1 MQQIEKGEK
10 TIPSRYTRP
19 PAKKVNSLR
28 RALGINRTVK
38 RKEETTERT
47 RDVAKLLAQ
56 PPYFCNRP
64 TDGGTPWPASTD
76 RSRFMVSL
84 VRSRVPGGGCFKRG
98 LGGGWPTLRP
108 KGFLP
113 LRGFLDQA
121 KSITTT
127 VPHTHSLFRA
137 RARFVCRRAW
147 PGHIGPATQRQQT
160 LLACL
165 LVK

>member
-1 MQQIEKGEK
+1 
-10 TIPSRYTRP
+10 
-19 PAKKVNSLR
+19 
-28 RALGINRTVK
+28 
-38 RKEETTERT
+38 
-47 RDVAKLLAQ
+47 
-56 PPYFCNRP
+56 
-64 TDGGTPWPASTD
+64 
-76 RSRFMVSL
+76 MVSL

-127 VPHTHSLFRA
+127 VPHTRSLSRA
-137 RARFVCRRAW
+137 RAHFVCRRAW

-160 LLACL
+160 LLACKVNSKSHSL
-165 LVK
+165 PKEKTNCGTGSTGK